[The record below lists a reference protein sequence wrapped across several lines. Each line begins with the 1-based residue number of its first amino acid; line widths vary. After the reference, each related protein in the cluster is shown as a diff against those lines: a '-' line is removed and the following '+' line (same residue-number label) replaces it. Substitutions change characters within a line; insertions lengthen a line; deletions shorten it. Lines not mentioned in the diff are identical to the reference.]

1 MGMGGRHLMANT
13 KIEGDNQIKLS
24 DGEDLSESNFNLLIF
39 DDEPPKV
46 IKQSLERGFGLLV

>member
-1 MGMGGRHLMANT
+1 MMANT
-13 KIEGDNQIKLS
+13 KIEGDNQIKLG